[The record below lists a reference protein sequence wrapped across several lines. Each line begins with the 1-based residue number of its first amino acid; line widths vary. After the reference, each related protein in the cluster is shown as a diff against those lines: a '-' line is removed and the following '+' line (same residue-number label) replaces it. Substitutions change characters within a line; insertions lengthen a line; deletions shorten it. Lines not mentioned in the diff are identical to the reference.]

1 MRKTDLNAIYI
12 SERVQET
19 LRPVSVSAL
28 TAVVAP
34 TGYGKTTAVNW
45 FLNQRRQTEAAVIL
59 RVNIYSDNRFIFWKS
74 VQNAFAAAGLTA
86 LAGCEYPEDAS
97 SAAQL
102 MDDLCAV
109 LAGDT
114 PCYLFLDDFHLLK
127 DEKAA
132 KFLCGLANRLPANIH
147 LIVASRNNFLPKE
160 EILRLGHR
168 LHRIGREQLRLNHT
182 ELAHYAHR
190 CGMDLTEA
198 QVESLLRSCEGWFSA
213 IYLNLHSLAE
223 RGILLSENADIY
235 SMFTAAMLENLPH
248 QKREFL
254 AVMGLADEFTVEMA
268 RVVTEMPDAEEI
280 LLPLTEQNAVV
291 TRLPDGK
298 AFRFH
303 HMLKECAVRLFA
315 RLAPEKQDACRER
328 YGAWYEAKQQY
339 LHALTAYEAC
349 KDYDAALQVIERD
362 AGILLFSLDPAE
374 LLERLGRS
382 PGLLTLCEALHY
394 DLVALHL
401 RIQMAAAYARL
412 GRQDEGLS
420 LLQQA
425 LAQAAPDGFVVPFAE
440 NFRDLKPLLEAAQE
454 GPHSDAVRR
463 ILALG
468 AAQEER
474 CRVLNHSEA
483 LPEAAARLTER
494 ELTLARLIADRC
506 TNKEIAA
513 KMFLSEGTVKQYT
526 NQLYSKLGI
535 GGGVRTK
542 RAQLA
547 ELFAKKY

>member
-34 TGYGKTTAVNW
+34 MGYGKTTAVNW

-223 RGILLSENADIY
+223 RGILLSEDADIY
-235 SMFTAAMLENLPH
+235 SMFTAAMLENLPS

-254 AVMGLADEFTVEMA
+254 AIMGLADEFTVEMA

-280 LLPLTEQNAVV
+280 LLTLTEQNAFV

-328 YGAWYEAKQQY
+328 YGAWYKAKQQY

-374 LLERLGRS
+374 LLERLGRC

-401 RIQMAAAYARL
+401 RIQMATACARL

-526 NQLYSKLGI
+526 NQLYSKLDI

>member
-34 TGYGKTTAVNW
+34 MGYGKTTAVNW

-109 LAGDT
+109 LTGDT

-147 LIVASRNNFLPKE
+147 LIVASRNNFLPKQ

-223 RGILLSENADIY
+223 RGILLSEDADIY
-235 SMFTAAMLENLPH
+235 SMFTAAMLENLPS

-254 AVMGLADEFTVEMA
+254 AIMGLADEFTVEMA

-280 LLPLTEQNAVV
+280 LLTLTEQNAFV

-328 YGAWYEAKQQY
+328 YGAWYKAKQQY

-374 LLERLGRS
+374 LLERLGRC

-401 RIQMAAAYARL
+401 RIQMATACARL

-526 NQLYSKLGI
+526 NQLYSKLDI